1 MKENQDIIIDQA
13 LSPEEKENYLS
24 SLSFATDNE
33 KVRRDIPEDE
43 KLQMKDFVVE
53 ESTIVMEKTAEM
65 KAIVKEFTEALKK
78 NKEGLKDAL
87 TRLKKGYTENEE
99 RVFMV
104 DDQEAGMMNIHDKE
118 GKFLY
123 QRKLRPN
130 EKQARILSVA
140 VNE

>member
-1 MKENQDIIIDQA
+1 MKENQDVVLDQA
-13 LSPEEKENYLS
+13 LTPEEKANYLS
-24 SLSFATDNE
+24 SMSFSTETE

-43 KLQMKDFVVE
+43 KQQMKDFVVE

-65 KAIVKEFTEALKK
+65 KQIVKEFTEALKK

-99 RVFMV
+99 RVFLI
-104 DDQEAGMMNIHDKE
+104 DDQDNGLMNIHDKD

-123 QRKLRPN
+123 SRKLRPN
-130 EKQARILSVA
+130 EKQARLLNV
-140 VNE
+140 VNG